1 MPETGDEILPKEA
14 LAYLREKKLKPGFSY
29 RDVWLEE
36 HAYNFTV
43 AKAMQI
49 DLLAD
54 LKEAVDTAIEEGQTL
69 GQFRRELEPVLAD
82 YKWWGKRTMTDP
94 KTGKQVKAQLG
105 SARRLEVI
113 YDTNMR
119 QAYNA
124 GRWARG
130 QNSAAHT
137 HILYLVGPSINHRK
151 QHLEW
156 NGLVLPK
163 DDPFWTRHAPM
174 NGWGCKCYVQFLTRQ
189 RVEKLRREGI
199 PDAENIRNGRAV
211 GRVPIKETAPAEKM
225 RSYVNKRT
233 GKTHT
238 VPEGIDPGFEWNP
251 GEARAKALSK
261 ALVQRR
267 NRFDL
272 AFPPAPPQGF
282 PVSAA
287 IRSVAKAYAEPV
299 QRAMKAIN
307 SVHGT
312 STLPKIPIRSGNAGD
327 YLGLFAADTRGPV
340 AIRLTGGDHAA
351 LTVIHEI
358 GHFLDFAGLPGEGAS
373 SRNPKGKLR
382 RVMRAIRKSP
392 EVKAIKA
399 IAGVNQGYNLDPAE
413 LFARAYTQ
421 YIVGRSGETFL
432 LLQLKGLTLNATLP
446 EDEYKQWSDE
456 NFLPIEAAFERLFKG
471 LKWQKGS

>member
-1 MPETGDEILPKEA
+1 MADEMLPKEA
-14 LAYLREKKLKPGFSY
+14 LAYLREKKLKPSFNY
-29 RDVWLEE
+29 MDTWLEE

-43 AKAMQI
+43 AKAMQS

-69 GQFRRELEPVLAD
+69 RQFQRELEPVLGE

-130 QNSAAHT
+130 QNSIAHT
-137 HILYLVGPSINHRK
+137 HIMYLVGPSTNHRK
-151 QHLEW
+151 QHLAW

-163 DDPFWTRHAPM
+163 DDPFWRSHAPM

-189 RVEKLRREGI
+189 RLEKLRREGI
-199 PDAENIRNGRAV
+199 PDAANIRNGRAV
-211 GRVPIKETAPAEKM
+211 GRVPIKEKAPAEKM
-225 RSYVNKRT
+225 RTYVNKRT

-261 ALVQRR
+261 ALVERR
-267 NRFDL
+267 NRFDA
-272 AFPPAPPQGF
+272 AFPPAPPQGS

-312 STLPKIPIRSGNAGD
+312 GTLPKIPIRAGNARD
-327 YLGLFAADTRGPV
+327 YHGLFVADTRGPV

-351 LTVIHEI
+351 LTVIYEI
-358 GHFLDFAGLPGEGAS
+358 GHLIDFAALPGEGFS
-373 SRNPKGKLR
+373 SQRPQGGLK
-382 RVMRAIRKSP
+382 RVMKQIRKSP
-392 EVKAIKA
+392 EIQALQAIP
-399 IAGVNQGYNLDPAE
+399 GLDADYLLEAPE
-413 LFARAYTQ
+413 LFSRAYAQ
-421 YIVGRSGETFL
+421 YIVSKSGDPL
-432 LLQLKGLTLNATLP
+432 LALQLANIRLTSMA
-446 EDEYKQWSDE
+446 EGREYSQWTYE
-456 NFLPIEAAFERLFKG
+456 HFIPIQAAFDRYFKE
-471 LKWQKGS
+471 LKWLGGS